1 MDPSR
6 PQPPSQRPTVL
17 ELRSVAVPAFGN
29 PEVVVVDHLDWQVR
43 EGDGWLIAGP
53 PGGGKSSVINVA
65 AGLVRPS
72 RGQHLL
78 FGADLSSLA
87 EPEQIARRTRLG
99 VVFGGGGR
107 LFSGLTVAENLAL
120 PLLYHERS
128 GSGESGEVGDRVLEV
143 LNHLRLDPQAHRLPR
158 DLPRRLVQ
166 RVALARA
173 LVLRPEILILD
184 EPTAGLAPDETGW
197 WLQVLGER
205 TADWMP
211 RTLVVATGSPEPWL
225 ALAGRFAVVGPRV
238 WRVVEHPSGLDP
250 WLRPPAGD

>member
-6 PQPPSQRPTVL
+6 PHPHPRLPPVL
-17 ELRSVAVPAFGN
+17 ELRSVAVPALGN
-29 PEVVVVDHLDWQVR
+29 PDVVVVDDLHWQVC
-43 EGDGWLIAGP
+43 EGEAWLVAGP

-87 EPEQIARRTRLG
+87 EADQVARRTRVG

-120 PLLYHERS
+120 PLLYHDRSRS
-128 GSGESGEVGDRVLEV
+128 GDAGDRVLEV
-143 LNHLRLDPQAHRLPR
+143 LKHLRLDQHAHRLPR

-173 LVLRPEILILD
+173 LVLGPELLILD
-184 EPTAGLAPDETGW
+184 EPTAGLAPEETGW
-197 WLQVLGER
+197 WLDVLGGR
-205 TADWMP
+205 TVDWMP
-211 RTLVVATGSPEPWL
+211 RTLVVATGGPQPWL
-225 ALAGRFAVVGPRV
+225 ALAGRFAVVGPHFWQV
-238 WRVVEHPSGLDP
+238 MEHPSGLDP